1 MSRPAPGRLRLP
13 KAPAV
18 LEEELA
24 GGLRAIA
31 VRRRAVPLV
40 EVRLVFAM
48 AAENITKAAGPT
60 VLAESVLAGTDRRNR
75 RELAEAVERLG
86 GRLGASH
93 GEDRFVLAASVLA
106 GNLDK
111 LLEILAEVLHGA
123 SYPRAEVSAD
133 RERLANET
141 LIALSQPEVIA
152 DEALRRRLYPG
163 HPYAAGIPR
172 PSALRKVGAGNL
184 RALHRG
190 LLNPRAGRLVLVGDI
205 DTRRAIGRASDI
217 LAPWLASAQRVDVRL
232 PPPAGARPGPISLV
246 ARPGSVQ
253 SNIRLGRSAPSRSD
267 PDWPAAALA
276 NLVFGGLFASRLV
289 ENLRERHGY
298 TYSPGSAIRHGRAA
312 SSLVVE
318 ADVAT
323 LATAAALVET
333 RYELGRMAVTGVSDG
348 EFDSARRYAVGT
360 FSFLTATQSGLADTL
375 ATLSLAGVGP
385 GYLTSYPA
393 AVARTTKAEVEAA
406 ARHYF
411 APATLLTVIVGDADD
426 VAGPLSAIDGVTV
439 SSS

>member
-1 MSRPAPGRLRLP
+1 MSRPAPARLRLP

-24 GGLRAIA
+24 GGLQAIA

-48 AAENITKAAGPT
+48 AAENITRAAGPT
-60 VLAESVLAGTDRRNR
+60 VLAESVLAGTDRRDR
-75 RELAEAVERLG
+75 KELAEAVERLG

-93 GEDRFVLAASVLA
+93 GEDSFVLAASVLA

-111 LLEILAEVLHGA
+111 LLEILAEVLNGA
-123 SYPRAEVSAD
+123 SYPPAEVRAD

-141 LIALSQPEVIA
+141 LMALSQPEVIA
-152 DEALRRRLYPG
+152 GEALRRRLYPG
-163 HPYAAGIPR
+163 HPYAAGMPR
-172 PSALRKVGAGNL
+172 PSALRKVAAESL
-184 RALHRG
+184 RSLHPG
-190 LLNPRAGRLVLVGDI
+190 LLNPHAGRLVLVGDI
-205 DTRRAIGRASDI
+205 DTRRALARASDI
-217 LAPWLASAQRVDVRL
+217 LAPWLSSSRHVDVGLPLPAAARL
-232 PPPAGARPGPISLV
+232 GPISLV
-246 ARPGSVQ
+246 ARPGSLQ

-312 SSLVVE
+312 SSFVVE

-333 RYELGRMAVTGVSDG
+333 RYELGRMAVGGVSDD
-348 EFDSARRYAVGT
+348 ELDSARRYAVGT
-360 FSFLTATQSGLADTL
+360 FSFLTATQSGLADML

-385 GYLTSYPA
+385 AYLTNYPA
-393 AVARTTKAEVEAA
+393 AVTKTTRGEVEAA
-406 ARHYF
+406 ARRYF
-411 APATLLTVIVGDADD
+411 APATLLTVIVGEADD
-426 VAGPLSAIDGVTV
+426 IAGPLSAIDAVTV